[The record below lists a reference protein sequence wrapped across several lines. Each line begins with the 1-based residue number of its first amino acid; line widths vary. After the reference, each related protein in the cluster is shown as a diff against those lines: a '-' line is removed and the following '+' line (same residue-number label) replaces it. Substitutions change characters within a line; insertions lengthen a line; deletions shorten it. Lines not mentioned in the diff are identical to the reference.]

1 MLFRNKILS
10 SEQDSVKDNTTGSIK
25 TDIMKLKLTKV
36 RINKYKSFT
45 KEQEIDIDEK
55 VTVLVGKNESGK
67 TAFLEAVAKINYF
80 ENNPFFKLNIIGDYP
95 RNELI
100 RFKNSGEDTEALRCN
115 FDISK
120 EMMQVIEYD
129 LGKDVLQSHSFTYGI
144 SYMGKTHW
152 FGLKVNERKFLDQ
165 FYQRYTINEDL
176 QSQLRN
182 VRNVTELM
190 QLCDVKRQ
198 DAVLSKMAEDLREKI
213 YSKAY
218 SWSNPIK
225 GYIAKNYLKPA
236 IPYFWYFDE
245 YYLLPTRISIRD
257 LKNPPKDDE
266 MLRISRAFFDLAK
279 IDIDK
284 LLEADDFE
292 SYLAD
297 LEATANDV
305 TNYIFKYWTTEKDLE
320 IKFEIESV
328 KETKD
333 KILHIRIRNTTRR
346 ITLPLRNRSKGLNMF
361 FSFVVWF
368 SKVKNMVGDNLVLLL
383 DEPGLSLHASAQA
396 DLLRFIEDLSI
407 DHQVIYSTHSPF
419 LINPSRLDRVR
430 TVTDTVEG
438 STISD
443 MILENDPDTLF
454 PLQAAIGFDISQN
467 LFNNKRNLLVE
478 DPADLILLNLMSGTL
493 KSISRTGLKEGI
505 TIMPIGGLEKLATFL
520 LLLKSTKNNMVCL
533 MPTASVSKTKTKQD
547 TELWDQ
553 FINGKSFRFYD
564 QYCQVT
570 QAGIE
575 DLFEPNEIALALMSA
590 YGTKVAESFK
600 PVEGEGLLTQ
610 LQLAIGRDNFDRL
623 RIARELAL
631 LPNIT
636 QNISEKTFNRFE
648 KLFRDINKMM

>member
-1 MLFRNKILS
+1 
-10 SEQDSVKDNTTGSIK
+10 
-25 TDIMKLKLTKV
+25 
-36 RINKYKSFT
+36 
-45 KEQEIDIDEK
+45 
-55 VTVLVGKNESGK
+55 
-67 TAFLEAVAKINYF
+67 
-80 ENNPFFKLNIIGDYP
+80 
-95 RNELI
+95 
-100 RFKNSGEDTEALRCN
+100 
-115 FDISK
+115 
-120 EMMQVIEYD
+120 
-129 LGKDVLQSHSFTYGI
+129 
-144 SYMGKTHW
+144 MGKTHW

-165 FYQRYTINEDL
+165 FYQRYTINDDL

-190 QLCDVKRQ
+190 QLCDVKRH
-198 DAVLSKMAEDLREKI
+198 DAVLTKMAEDLREKI

-218 SWSNPIK
+218 AWNNPIK

-333 KILHIRIRNTTRR
+333 KILHIRIRNTTSR

-383 DEPGLSLHASAQA
+383 NEPGLSLHASAQA
-396 DLLRFIEDLSI
+396 DLLRFIEDLST

-438 STISD
+438 SIISD

-493 KSISRTGLKEGI
+493 KSMSRTGLKEGI

-520 LLLKSTKNNMVCL
+520 LLLKSTKNNIVCL
-533 MPTASVSKTKTKQD
+533 MPTSSVSKTKTKQD

-564 QYCQVT
+564 QYCQVN
-570 QAGIE
+570 QASIE
-575 DLFEPNEIALALMSA
+575 DLFEQNEIALALMSA

-600 PVEGEGLLTQ
+600 PVEGEGLLAQ
-610 LQLAIGRDNFDRL
+610 LQFSIGRDSFDRL

-631 LPNIT
+631 LPNIK